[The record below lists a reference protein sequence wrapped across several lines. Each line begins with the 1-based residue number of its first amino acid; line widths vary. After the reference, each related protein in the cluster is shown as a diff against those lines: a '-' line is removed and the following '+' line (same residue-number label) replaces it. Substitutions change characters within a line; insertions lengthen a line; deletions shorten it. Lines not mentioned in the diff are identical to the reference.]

1 MNEMNDNTTAR
12 KEASPESITRLR
24 DSFNVHCSLM
34 GQTLENSMPVYKT
47 CLELLKDPPH
57 ADNPFLLNLKIVYE
71 VAITFYLAEMDNAAI
86 FRADFT
92 RRADP
97 LYRRTLLLQCYR
109 VISEAT
115 KALFGFRKD
124 TRNALWT
131 RLTTTVDLSPYSKEV
146 QEITDGVEKI
156 KTEVINRDA
165 RNYASHYD
173 WDALA
178 TADFFSSLDDE
189 DIICQDWNQYLFVAE
204 RLSFILSRLIA
215 NLAAA
220 IKNSAP
226 SSHSD
231 SVSQAL
237 PLAGVDLQWQ
247 VEKMLLKPELV
258 NAIQSTYESTEKQLS
273 QCIALCRKFKAL
285 CDFAEKY
292 AEKYSV
298 NVKENSALL
307 SYQKILNA
315 AGILA
320 FMTNDAH
327 AAAIAL
333 TDSTS
338 FWESRMHLK
347 RLDVAAYE
355 ALDKIVGFTKDSKQK
370 SLFHMLDSLVIDLPA
385 RVQHRYSALKEESES
400 LIKKYGLHWS
410 GRRCSFVH
418 YRSKKHLWLVQTYDN
433 LHSINV
439 PDYLLKVIGLRNLTT
454 DIIRFITLFAGALN
468 QLEQQQSDFRFKA
481 QFQKFKDMVNKIK
494 DESMRNSAL
503 QALDSLEDSIINI
516 RSKTP
521 QKA

>member
-1 MNEMNDNTTAR
+1 MNERKDSKTAR
-12 KEASPESITRLR
+12 KEASPESITKLR

-47 CLELLKDPPH
+47 CLELLKDPRL

-71 VAITFYLAEMDNAAI
+71 TAITFYMAEMDNAAI

-92 RRADP
+92 RRTDP

-115 KALFGFRKD
+115 KALFGFGKD

-131 RLTTTVDLSPYSKEV
+131 KLTTTVDLSPYSKEV
-146 QEITDGVEKI
+146 QEITAGVEII

-165 RNYASHYD
+165 RNFASHYD
-173 WDALA
+173 WDALT

-204 RLSFILSRLIA
+204 RLSFILSRHIA
-215 NLAAA
+215 NLAAT
-220 IKNSAP
+220 IKNSVP
-226 SSHSD
+226 CSHSE
-231 SVSQAL
+231 SANQAL
-237 PLAGVDLQWQ
+237 SPSGVDIKWQ
-247 VEKMLLKPELV
+247 VEKMLLKPDLV
-258 NAIQSTYESTEKQLS
+258 DAIQSTYESTAEQLN
-273 QCIALCRKFKAL
+273 QCISLCRKFKAL
-285 CDFAEKY
+285 CGFAE
-292 AEKYSV
+292 EHSV
-298 NVKENSALL
+298 NVNENTTLL

-355 ALDKIVGFTKDSKQK
+355 ALDKIVGFTKDSKPT
-370 SLFHMLDSLVIDLPA
+370 SLFHMLDNLVINLPA
-385 RVQHRYSALKEESES
+385 KVQNRYTALKEETES
-400 LIKKYGLHWS
+400 LIKEYGFHRS
-410 GRRCSFVH
+410 GHRCSFVH
-418 YRSKKHLWLVQTYDN
+418 YRSKKHLWLEQTYDN
-433 LHSINV
+433 LLSINV
-439 PDYLLKVIGLRNLTT
+439 PDYLLKVIVLRNLTT
-454 DIIRFITLFAGALN
+454 NIIRFITLFAGALN
-468 QLEQQQSDFRFKA
+468 QLEQQRSDIRIKA
-481 QFQKFKDMVNKIK
+481 QFQQFKDMVNKIK
-494 DESMRNSAL
+494 DDSSRKSAL
-503 QALDSLEDSIINI
+503 QALESLEDRIINI
-516 RSKTP
+516 RSTTQ
-521 QKA
+521 QKK

>member
-1 MNEMNDNTTAR
+1 MSEMKDSKTVR

-47 CLELLKDPPH
+47 CLELLKDPQH

-115 KALFGFRKD
+115 KALFGFGKD

-189 DIICQDWNQYLFVAE
+189 YIICQDWNQYLFVAE

-258 NAIQSTYESTEKQLS
+258 NAIQSTYESTEKQLN
-273 QCIALCRKFKAL
+273 QCISLCRKYKAL
-285 CDFAEKY
+285 CGF

-298 NVKENSALL
+298 NVKENSTLL
-307 SYQKILNA
+307 NYQKILNA

-355 ALDKIVGFTKDSKQK
+355 ALDKIVGFTKDSKQE

-385 RVQHRYSALKEESES
+385 RVQHRYSELKEESES
-400 LIKKYGLHWS
+400 LIKEYGLHWS

-433 LHSINV
+433 LLSINV

-454 DIIRFITLFAGALN
+454 DIIRVITLFAGALN
-468 QLEQQQSDFRFKA
+468 QLEQQQSDIRFKA

-494 DESMRNSAL
+494 DDSMRNSAL

-516 RSKTP
+516 RSKTQ
-521 QKA
+521 QKP